1 MTLSPDGR
9 TLVVFGGNNGTL
21 YVYDAATRRQQHPP
35 IPGFN
40 GDNEPVYSP
49 DGSLLLIPDGADT
62 AIDVLDAHTFR
73 RVARLPYDRRWL
85 HSLDADNAAES
96 LFMSPD
102 GRTVYYAYAVT
113 SLSGQPGPGYLDR
126 WSLPSGRL
134 ISSSRVSTRGLVAI
148 RLIDNGTRLVVLGD
162 TAAETLDARTLAPL
176 RKVAVKLPTRLGVV
190 GGASCCLESVGAIS
204 PDGTSAAVGP
214 PTERSCSSTCRPV
227 RSTPRRA
234 GTPRACRAC
243 GTRRTGGCW

>member
-1 MTLSPDGR
+1 MT
-9 TLVVFGGNNGTL
+9 
-21 YVYDAATRRQQHPP
+21 
-35 IPGFN
+35 
-40 GDNEPVYSP
+40 
-49 DGSLLLIPDGADT
+49 GA
-62 AIDVLDAHTFR
+62 
-73 RVARLPYDRRWL
+73 WL
-85 HSLDADNAAES
+85 NTLDADNSAES

-113 SLSGQPGPGYLDR
+113 SLSGQPGAGYLDR

-176 RKVAVKLPTRLGVV
+176 RKVAVKLPAQLGVV
-190 GGASCCLESVGAIS
+190 GEASCCLGSVGAIS
-204 PDGTSAAVGP
+204 PDGTSAAVGSP
-214 PTERSCSSTCRPV
+214 DGTILFIDLSTGAIHAAGGRAHRERR
-227 RSTPRRA
+227 
-234 GTPRACRAC
+234 RAC